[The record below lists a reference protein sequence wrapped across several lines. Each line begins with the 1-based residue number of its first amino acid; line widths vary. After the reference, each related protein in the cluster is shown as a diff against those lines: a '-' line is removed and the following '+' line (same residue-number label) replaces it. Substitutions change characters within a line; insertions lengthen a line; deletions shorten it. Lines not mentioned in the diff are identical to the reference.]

1 MYVICELKFLLK
13 PDYDYVFGPG
23 GRNLKPN
30 EVRRIPLMNDK
41 ARNTALSPIRIL
53 LIEDN
58 EHDRVAFNRALRNSE
73 AAFEISVCERT
84 EDALDMIPVNKESI
98 DMVVLNYD
106 LRGMSGMDF
115 YRQLQHMKNLPPFVM
130 LIGAGSENIAV
141 EALQAG
147 MHDYLIKD
155 PGQGYLKLLPL
166 KLADIKQRISEHKA
180 RPELEKSHEEL
191 EKRIAIR
198 TAELSLTIQTLQN
211 EIAEHQKAREQ
222 ISIAYDALNS
232 ATSGI
237 IITDSDLRIRFANP
251 ACLRMF
257 KYGRPGDIIGK
268 NAVDLFSAGKDKKSP
283 EVKFIAQQSMGE
295 PQELVFQRIDGT
307 AFPVEVSISEVTD
320 GEGAAVG
327 KMASLIDIT
336 ARKKT
341 EAALHK
347 ISRKILDSQENE
359 RKLVAQE
366 IHDSISGDL
375 AAIKIRLEEKLHKMK
390 GDPPDDTITLEKII
404 SMIENTIQET
414 RRISA
419 RLRPSMLDE
428 LGLFPTVDW
437 FCRDFEKYYP
447 EIRIVRRLEVEEDDV
462 AEQLKVVVYR
472 ILQEA
477 MNNVAKHSE
486 ADRVHISMVKFGNE
500 LKLNIQ
506 DNGCG
511 FDFEII
517 SSNSEPLSGF
527 GLFNM
532 RDRAEICGGKLE
544 VASKPGAGTIIQLTL
559 PCDSISPIL

>member
-1 MYVICELKFLLK
+1 MDNEIQDPEPQAIRVFL
-13 PDYDYVFGPG
+13 V
-23 GRNLKPN
+23 
-30 EVRRIPLMNDK
+30 
-41 ARNTALSPIRIL
+41 
-53 LIEDN
+53 EDN
-58 EHDRVAFNRALRNSE
+58 EQDRVEFGKALGNSA
-73 AAFEISVCERT
+73 AAFEISVCERA
-84 EDALDMIPVNKESI
+84 EDALDMIPANKESI
-98 DMVVLNYD
+98 DMVVVDYD

-130 LIGAGSENIAV
+130 LIGAGSENLAV

-147 MHDYLIKD
+147 MYDCIIKD
-155 PGQGYLKLLPL
+155 PSQGYLKLLPL
-166 KLADIKQRISEHKA
+166 KLADVKQRNNERKV
-180 RPELEKSHEEL
+180 RPELKKTHEEL

-198 TAELSLTIQTLQN
+198 TAGLSQAEKAL
-211 EIAEHQKAREQ
+211 EKEVAEHQEAREQ

-237 IITDSDLRIRFANP
+237 IITDSDLRIQFTNP

-257 KYGRPGDIIGK
+257 KYDTLSDIIGK
-268 NAVDLFSAGKDKKSP
+268 NAIDLFSAEKNKKSA
-283 EVKFIAQQSMGE
+283 EAKTIVQQIME
-295 PQELVFQRIDGT
+295 KPRELIVQRADGT
-307 AFPVEVSISEVTD
+307 EFPMEVSISEVADDQGTV
-320 GEGAAVG
+320 VG
-327 KMASLIDIT
+327 KMASFIDIT

-341 EAALHK
+341 EAALHE

-375 AAIKIRLEEKLHKMK
+375 AAIKMSLEEKLSKMK
-390 GDPPDDTITLEKII
+390 GDPPEDTISLEKII
-404 SMIENTIQET
+404 SMIEDTIQET

-437 FCRDFEKYYP
+437 FCREFEKYYP
-447 EIRIVRRLEVEEDDV
+447 EIRVVCRLEVEEDDV

-486 ADRVHISMVKFGNE
+486 ADRVHIRIVKSGNE
-500 LKLNIQ
+500 LKLNVQ

-517 SSNSEPLSGF
+517 SSDPNPMSGYGLS
-527 GLFNM
+527 NM

-544 VASKPGAGTIIQLTL
+544 ITSKPGAGTTIQLTL
-559 PCDSISPIL
+559 PRDSISAIV